1 MKTLFWLLRLRMEAG
16 LTQQQLAE
24 KAGMNVRQY
33 NDYENGRVTPR
44 TAQKVR
50 IADALGFDVS
60 LWYENENK

>member
-44 TAQKVR
+44 AAQKVR
-50 IADALGFDVS
+50 IADALGFDVA
-60 LWYENENK
+60 LWYENEK